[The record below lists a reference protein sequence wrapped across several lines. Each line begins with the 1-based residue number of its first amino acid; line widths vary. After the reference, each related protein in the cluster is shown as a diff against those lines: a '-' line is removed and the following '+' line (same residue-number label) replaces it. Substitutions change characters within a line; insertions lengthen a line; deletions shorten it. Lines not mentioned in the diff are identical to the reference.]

1 MKRNIVIIGLLFIVI
16 IALSSCKTRPKCAAY
31 GHYTYYET
39 VKTESN
45 QQ

>member
-1 MKRNIVIIGLLFIVI
+1 MKRNIVVIGLLFIGI
-16 IALSSCKTRPKCAAY
+16 IMLSSCKSRPKCAAY
-31 GHYTYYET
+31 GYYSYYET